1 MNGLALYHALRRP
14 ETVAGFAFAVASLA
28 VLAFVFLALW
38 RPAHRNAAAATASVE
53 RLRQSIAVLEM
64 ADRLAGGYAARLAE
78 VETLEGKLRMPT
90 NDPEFIR
97 NLEQLASKSGAA
109 LQQVSSRP
117 AVSKEQKVRGA
128 VFEFQVNG
136 GYPALKQFLVSIQA
150 LPEFVAVEQVLF
162 ELGDNGG
169 VRARVV
175 IKRMAL
181 QG

>member
-14 ETVAGFAFAVASLA
+14 QTVAGLVFAVASLA
-28 VLAFVFLALW
+28 VLGFVFLTLW
-38 RPAHRNAAAATASVE
+38 QPAQRSAVAAVTSVE

-64 ADRLAGGYAARLAE
+64 ADRLADGYAARLAE
-78 VETLEGKLRMPT
+78 VETLEGKLKMPT
-90 NDPEFIR
+90 NDPEFVR
-97 NLEQLASKSGAA
+97 NLEQLASKSSAV

-117 AVSKEQKVRGA
+117 VIGKEQKIRGA

-136 GYPALKQFLVSIQA
+136 SYPALKQFLVSIQA

-162 ELGDNGG
+162 ELGDKD

-175 IKRMAL
+175 IKRIAL